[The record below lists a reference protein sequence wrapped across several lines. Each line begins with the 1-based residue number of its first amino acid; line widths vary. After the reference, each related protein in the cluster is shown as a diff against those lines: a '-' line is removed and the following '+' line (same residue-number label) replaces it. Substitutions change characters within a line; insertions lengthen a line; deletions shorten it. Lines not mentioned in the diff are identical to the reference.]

1 MNDKNSKLIGIP
13 KLWRELLEM
22 PVQENELEEIDE
34 TLEINKRK
42 MVTKQM
48 EKAAMESNMEFEIVE
63 VVPP

>member
-1 MNDKNSKLIGIP
+1 
-13 KLWRELLEM
+13 
-22 PVQENELEEIDE
+22 LEEIDE